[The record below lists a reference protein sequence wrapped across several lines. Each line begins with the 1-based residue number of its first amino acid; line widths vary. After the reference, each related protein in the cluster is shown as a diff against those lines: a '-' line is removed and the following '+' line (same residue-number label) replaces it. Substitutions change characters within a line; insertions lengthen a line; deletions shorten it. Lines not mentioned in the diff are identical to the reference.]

1 MGNALSVY
9 QVLKGKPNLM
19 QFDGIWEEAIGHPEM
34 AGSWII
40 WGQSFNGKTSF
51 AMMLAKYLTKF
62 DKVLYNSMEE
72 GASRSIQI
80 ALERAEMQDV
90 AKRFNLLEGEDIDEL
105 MERLSHKKQ
114 PRIVIMDSLQY
125 SSLNY
130 DRYKLL
136 KRKFPKTLWI
146 WISHAE
152 GRLPEGRLAN
162 KVRYD
167 SMVKIRIE
175 GYRAFINSR
184 FKADYNANN
193 YITIWEEGSKRYWG
207 EAYDNNEKTDNH
219 EDN

>member
-19 QFDGIWEEAIGHPEM
+19 QFDGMWEEAIGHPEM

-51 AMMLAKYLTKF
+51 AMMLARYLTKF

-72 GASRSIQI
+72 GVGRSIQV
-80 ALERAEMQDV
+80 ALERAAMTDV
-90 AKRFNLLEGEDIDEL
+90 ARRFNLLEGEDIDEL
-105 MERLSHKKQ
+105 IKRLSHPKQ
-114 PRIVIMDSLQY
+114 PKIVIMDSLQY
-125 SSLNY
+125 SSLTY

-162 KVRYD
+162 RVRYD

-184 FKADYNANN
+184 FKADYNKSN
-193 YITIWEEGSKRYWG
+193 YITIWDEGARRYWG
-207 EAYDNNEKTDNH
+207 ENYENDKT
-219 EDN
+219 E

>member
-19 QFDGIWEEAIGHPEM
+19 SFDGIWEETIGHPEM

-51 AMMLAKYLTKF
+51 AMMLAKYLTRF

-80 ALERAEMQDV
+80 ALERAQMQDV
-90 AKRFNLLEGEDIDEL
+90 SKRFNLLEGEDIDEL
-105 MERLSHKKQ
+105 IERLSHKKQ

-184 FKADYNANN
+184 FKSDVNMEKNH
-193 YITIWEEGSKRYWG
+193 ITIWEDGAKRYWG
-207 EAYDNNEKTDNH
+207 EDYDNNDK
-219 EDN
+219 

>member
-19 QFDGIWEEAIGHPEM
+19 QFEGIWEEAIGHPEM

-51 AMMLAKYLTKF
+51 AMMLARYLTKF

-105 MERLSHKKQ
+105 IERLSHKKQ

-162 KVRYD
+162 RVRYD
-167 SMVKIRIE
+167 SMVKIHIE

-184 FKADYNANN
+184 FKADYNPHN
-193 YITIWEEGSKRYWG
+193 YITIWEEGAKRYWG
-207 EAYDNNEKTDNH
+207 ENYDDNNIKT
-219 EDN
+219 E

>member
-9 QVLKGKPNLM
+9 QVLKSKPNIM
-19 QFDGIWEEAIGHPEM
+19 TFDGKWLEAIGHPEM

-51 AMMLAKYLTKF
+51 AMMLARYLTNF

-80 ALERAEMQDV
+80 ALQRAGMLGV
-90 AKRFNLLEGEDIDEL
+90 AKRFNLLEGEDVEDLI
-105 MERLSHKKQ
+105 ERLSHKKQ
-114 PRIVIMDSLQY
+114 PKIVFMDSLQY

-130 DRYKLL
+130 DKYKLL
-136 KRKFPKTLWI
+136 KRKFPKVLWI

-162 KVRYD
+162 RIRYD

-184 FKADYNANN
+184 FKSDHKANN
-193 YITIWEEGSKRYWG
+193 YITIWEQGARRYWG
-207 EAYDNNEKTDNH
+207 EDKGENNKPILL
-219 EDN
+219 

>member
-9 QVLKGKPNLM
+9 QVLKGKPNIM
-19 QFDGIWEEAIGHPEM
+19 PFDGIWGETIGQPELS
-34 AGSWII
+34 GNWII

-51 AMMLAKYLTKF
+51 AMMLARYLTKF

-72 GASRSIQI
+72 GAGRSIQI
-80 ALERAEMQDV
+80 ALERAEMMDV

-130 DRYKLL
+130 ERYKLL
-136 KRKFPKTLWI
+136 KRKFPNVLWI

-162 KVRYD
+162 RVRYD

-184 FKADYNANN
+184 FKADANAESN
-193 YITIWEEGSKRYWG
+193 YITIWEEGARRYWG
-207 EAYDNNEKTDNH
+207 EKIEETNQLKTK
-219 EDN
+219 EI